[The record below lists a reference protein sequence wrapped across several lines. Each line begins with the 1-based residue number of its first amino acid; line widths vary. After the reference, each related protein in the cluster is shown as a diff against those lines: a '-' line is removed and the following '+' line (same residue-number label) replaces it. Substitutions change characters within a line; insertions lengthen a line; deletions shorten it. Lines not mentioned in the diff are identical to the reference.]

1 MTSIASRAQ
10 SGTAA
15 ALQQPNLLNLV
26 GDIYQAG
33 LEPERW
39 PTVLGRISQAFEAD
53 LACIYTPAP
62 AFPEQALYLTH
73 NFSDSTQAQYVA
85 YYHQHDAWTGA
96 ANQRDIYIQGLVA
109 FGEELIPQAQLR
121 RTEFYN
127 DFLKPNGM
135 EWIVTTAL
143 FDGMADPRAP
153 ATHMTFTRH
162 PDHAAF
168 GSEQPRL
175 LELLAPH
182 VRRALLTHWRI
193 TEARQLAQTH
203 QDALERLG
211 YGLILLDDSGKV
223 LHQNPVAERLTRQGH
238 GLTLQLDRLH
248 APHPD
253 DHTALDRL
261 IRQAILGLGGGLEVR
276 LQPCPGNSPTNDAPH
291 SLPWRISALP
301 VREGQSLPAG
311 MPRTPFQRPGALLLI
326 HAPGNPAAKPEATQA
341 GNATLQTF
349 ATRHRLTPAEL
360 RVLQGLLH
368 DRAPKQIASEQ
379 SVSIKTV
386 RTQLSRLYA
395 KTGTRNQRELVRV
408 AMASVI

>member
-1 MTSIASRAQ
+1 MNTSTASPVTERI
-10 SGTAA
+10 T
-15 ALQQPNLLNLV
+15 PDLLDLV

-33 LEPERW
+33 LEPEHW
-39 PTVLGRISQAFEAD
+39 PAVLGRISQFFQAD
-53 LACIYTPAP
+53 MACVYTPAP
-62 AFPEQALYLTH
+62 AFPEQAIYLTH
-73 NFSDSTQAQYVA
+73 NFSDSSQTHCAA
-85 YYHQHDAWTGA
+85 YYHRLDAWTLA
-96 ANQRDIYIQGLVA
+96 AQDKKIYLQGTLSL
-109 FGEELIPQAQLR
+109 GEQLITPADLH

-143 FDGMADPRAP
+143 FDGLADPRAP

-168 GSEQPRL
+168 GSEQTRL

-193 TEARQLAQTH
+193 TEAKQLAQTH

-211 YGLILLDDSGKV
+211 YGLILLNDSGKV

-238 GLTLQLDRLH
+238 GLTFQHDRLH

-253 DHTALDRL
+253 DHLTLDRL
-261 IRQAILGLGGGLEVR
+261 IRQAILGLGGGLEMR
-276 LQPCPGNSPTNDAPH
+276 LQQCPGNTPANDAPH
-291 SLPWRISALP
+291 APPWRISALP
-301 VREGQSLPAG
+301 VREGQTLPAG

-326 HAPGNPAAKPEATQA
+326 HVPGNPAAIPEAAQSD
-341 GNATLQTF
+341 NATLQTF

-368 DRAPKQIASEQ
+368 DRAPKQIAGEQ

>member
-1 MTSIASRAQ
+1 VASIANRIP
-10 SGTAA
+10 SGSAA
-15 ALQQPNLLNLV
+15 ALQESDLLDLI

-33 LEPERW
+33 LEPEMW
-39 PTVLGRISQAFEAD
+39 PAVLGRISQAFQAD
-53 LACIYTPAP
+53 MACVYTPAP
-62 AFPEQALYLTH
+62 TFPEQALYLTH
-73 NFSDSTQAQYVA
+73 NFSDSSQAHYAA
-85 YYHQHDAWTGA
+85 YYHRLDAWTLAAQDRKIYLQGA
-96 ANQRDIYIQGLVA
+96 LTL
-109 FGEELIPQAQLR
+109 GEHLITPADLH

-135 EWIVTTAL
+135 ECMVTTAL
-143 FDGMADPRAP
+143 FDGLVDPRAP
-153 ATHMTFTRH
+153 ATHMTFSRH

-168 GSEQPRL
+168 SSEQTRL
-175 LELLAPH
+175 LEQLAPH

-223 LHQNPVAERLTRQGH
+223 LHQNPVAERLIRQCH
-238 GLTLQLDRLH
+238 GLTLQHDRLH

-253 DHTALDRL
+253 DHIALERL
-261 IRQAILGLGGGLEVR
+261 IRQAILGVGGGLEMR
-276 LQPCPGNSPTNDAPH
+276 LQPPASHAM
-291 SLPWRISALP
+291 PWRISALP
-301 VREGQSLPAG
+301 VREGQTLPAG

-326 HAPGNPAAKPEATQA
+326 HAPGNPAAKPQAATA

-368 DRAPKQIASEQ
+368 DRAPKQIAGEQ
-379 SVSIKTV
+379 NVSIKTV

-395 KTGTRNQRELVRV
+395 KTGTRNQRELVRA